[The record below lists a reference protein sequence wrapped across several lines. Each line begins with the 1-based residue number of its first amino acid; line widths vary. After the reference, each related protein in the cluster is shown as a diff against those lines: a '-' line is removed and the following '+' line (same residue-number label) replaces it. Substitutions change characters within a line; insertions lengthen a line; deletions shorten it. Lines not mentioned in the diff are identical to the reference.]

1 MTKVT
6 DRAALDAAVG
16 GDRTAVL
23 FHATWCPYCRSFRP
37 VFERV
42 TGGSR
47 WTAVE
52 AVVDDEDNP
61 LWEDYTLD
69 VVPTVVFF
77 ENGTPVRRLDGRR
90 GSGLTEKQLQ
100 DALG

>member
-6 DRAALDAAVG
+6 DRAALAAAVNG
-16 GDRTAVL
+16 ARTAVL
-23 FHATWCPYCRSFRP
+23 FHATWCPYCRSYRP
-37 VFERV
+37 IFERV
-42 TGGSR
+42 IGGSG
-47 WTAVE
+47 WAAVE

-61 LWEDYTLD
+61 LWEDYALD

-77 ENGTPVRRLDGRR
+77 EDGKPVGRLDGKR
-90 GSGLTEKQLQ
+90 GVGLTEKQLA